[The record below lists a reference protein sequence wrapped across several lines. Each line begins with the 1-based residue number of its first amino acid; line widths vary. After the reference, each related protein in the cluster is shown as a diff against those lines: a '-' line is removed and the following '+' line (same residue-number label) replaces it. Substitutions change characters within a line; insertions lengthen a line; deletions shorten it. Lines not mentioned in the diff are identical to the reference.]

1 MWSNNRNNLTN
12 RVTCHGLFKLL
23 SPNFASSQEILEL
36 PTEPIPPPNPAICY
50 GAVLP
55 PWMLLSWLRMTSRQ
69 TKQVIENYSETAS
82 KFSNADAKLL
92 SISTF
97 TNTCDLPLD
106 LSIGVHALS
115 TNAGCVEHNS
125 LNKYTAWKP
134 PITAGH
140 TVHTTTQSQATA
152 SCSAYLMAV
161 LNSFIETNTPNGRVN
176 SESLAK
182 VDRRAV
188 GGAVGMT
195 SVSSEKPAPH
205 RQVNGHAHAGPG
217 KQPVTRCY
225 QCKDLFPTLVELNA
239 HFMREH
245 SCILKTELEHAK
257 SWKSHALE
265 SMCFK
270 LGAKQLH
277 SFESFLTKA
286 VSVDCDPDYKFELL
300 YHGIAKYAARRF
312 CQSSQRFS
320 YTVYVFLYFQEFEQK
335 LTQGTVNPTGYP
347 CPYCEYFA
355 KWPTELQKHI
365 MVHSKERP
373 HRCVICGLSYKWKWD
388 LGRHFDKSHHK
399 GMNPYKKN
407 GFINNTTTRDSKR
420 DSRGRI
426 TTNKLHGM
434 KKGKSARLLSV
445 MTNQKTRT
453 KNYQPEFNSNILNHI
468 EQHKCGNYTERTA
481 TTYTTNLA
489 SLTVESNRTRYSIHS

>member
-1 MWSNNRNNLTN
+1 MWSDNQNGLTN

-23 SPNFASSQEILEL
+23 STNFASSQEIHEL
-36 PTEPIPPPNPAICY
+36 PVESIPPPHPTTCC

-55 PWMLLSWLRMTSRQ
+55 PWMLLSWLRTTSRQ
-69 TKQVIENYSETAS
+69 TRQVMGTYSEAAS
-82 KFSNADAKLL
+82 KYSTADAKLL

-106 LSIGVHALS
+106 LSTGVHAFS
-115 TNAGCVEHNS
+115 TTARCVEDNLLS
-125 LNKYTAWKP
+125 KYTAWKP
-134 PITAGH
+134 PITVGH
-140 TVHTTTQSQATA
+140 TVHTTIQAQITA
-152 SCSAYLMAV
+152 SCSAYLRAV
-161 LNSFIETNTPNGRVN
+161 LNSIMETSTPNGHGQNVVSVN
-176 SESLAK
+176 SESLSK
-182 VDRRAV
+182 FDRPAV
-188 GGAVGMT
+188 GGAVDMA
-195 SVSSEKPAPH
+195 SVSPGKLAPH
-205 RQVNGHAHAGPG
+205 RQMNGHTHAGPG

-257 SWKSHALE
+257 SWKSHAVE
-265 SMCFK
+265 SMCFR
-270 LGAKQLH
+270 LSTKQLH
-277 SFESFLTKA
+277 S
-286 VSVDCDPDYKFELL
+286 
-300 YHGIAKYAARRF
+300 
-312 CQSSQRFS
+312 
-320 YTVYVFLYFQEFEQK
+320 EFEQK
-335 LTQGTVNPTGYP
+335 LTQGTMNPTGYP

-407 GFINNTTTRDSKR
+407 GFVGSTTTRISKR

-426 TTNKLHGM
+426 TTSKLHGG
-434 KKGKSARLLSV
+434 KKERRAGLLSV
-445 MTNQKTRT
+445 TTNQKIRT
-453 KNYQPEFNSNILNHI
+453 KNYSPEFNNNSLSYI
-468 EQHKCGNYTERTA
+468 EQHKCGNSTEGTP
-481 TTYTTNLA
+481 TTYTTNLT
-489 SLTVESNRTRYSIHS
+489 SSTFELNRTRYSIHS

>member
-1 MWSNNRNNLTN
+1 MWSDNQNGLTN

-23 SPNFASSQEILEL
+23 STNFASSQEIHEL
-36 PTEPIPPPNPAICY
+36 STESITPPHPTTCH
-50 GAVLP
+50 GTVLP
-55 PWMLLSWLRMTSRQ
+55 PWMLLSWLRMTSKQ
-69 TKQVIENYSETAS
+69 TKQVMETYSEAAS
-82 KFSNADAKLL
+82 KFSTADTRSL
-92 SISTF
+92 SISTY

-106 LSIGVHALS
+106 LSTGVHALS
-115 TNAGCVEHNS
+115 TTVSCVEHNLLS
-125 LNKYTAWKP
+125 KYTAWKP

-140 TVHTTTQSQATA
+140 TVHTTIQAQATA
-152 SCSAYLMAV
+152 SCSAYLMSM
-161 LNSFIETNTPNGRVN
+161 LNSVMETSTTNGRGQNVISVN
-176 SESLAK
+176 SESLTK
-182 VDRRAV
+182 FDRRAV
-188 GGAVGMT
+188 DGACSMA
-195 SVSSEKPAPH
+195 SVSSEKSIPH
-205 RQVNGHAHAGPG
+205 RQMNGHTHAGPG
-217 KQPVTRCY
+217 KQPVTKCY

-257 SWKSHALE
+257 SWKSHAVE

-270 LGAKQLH
+270 LSAKQLH
-277 SFESFLTKA
+277 S
-286 VSVDCDPDYKFELL
+286 
-300 YHGIAKYAARRF
+300 
-312 CQSSQRFS
+312 
-320 YTVYVFLYFQEFEQK
+320 EFEQK
-335 LTQGTVNPTGYP
+335 LIQGTVNSTGYP

-407 GFINNTTTRDSKR
+407 GFVNNTITPGSRR

-426 TTNKLHGM
+426 TASKLHGM
-434 KKGKSARLLSV
+434 KKGRRAGLLDST
-445 MTNQKTRT
+445 TNQKTRT
-453 KNYQPEFNSNILNHI
+453 RNYQSEFNSNPLSYI

-481 TTYTTNLA
+481 TTYTTNL
-489 SLTVESNRTRYSIHS
+489 TDPMVESTRNRYSIHS